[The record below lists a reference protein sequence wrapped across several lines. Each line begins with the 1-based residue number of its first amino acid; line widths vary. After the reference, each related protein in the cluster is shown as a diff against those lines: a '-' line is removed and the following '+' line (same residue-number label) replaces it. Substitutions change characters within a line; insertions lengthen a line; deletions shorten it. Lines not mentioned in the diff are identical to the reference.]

1 MPHISI
7 RPEKLFEI
15 FGFPITNSLLLTW
28 ILLVLFAIFAY
39 FFSKESQKKNSDFA
53 IYVRVI
59 LRPVYDI
66 FESLMKEKIVLFFP
80 LLASFFFFI
89 LFSNWSGLIPGVGSV
104 LLHGEPLLRAP
115 SSDLNTTFALSLI
128 SVFLIQ
134 YYGFKHVGVKY
145 SFKFINFKNGP
156 LGFALG
162 LLEII
167 SEFSKILS
175 FAFRLFGNVFA
186 GEVLLV
192 IVASLIPVLASFPFL
207 MLELFVGLI
216 QALVFSMLTGV
227 FLSVAFS
234 HEEH

>member
-1 MPHISI
+1 MPHISL

-28 ILLVLFAIFAY
+28 ILLILFSVFAY
-39 FFSKESQKKNSDFA
+39 FFFKESEKKHSDFA
-53 IYVRVI
+53 TYVRII
-59 LRPVYDI
+59 LKPVYDI
-66 FESLMKEKIVLFFP
+66 FESLMKEKADLFFP

-104 LLHGEPLLRAP
+104 LYHEEPILRAP

-134 YYGFKHVGVKY
+134 YYGFKHLGFKY
-145 SFKFINFKNGP
+145 SSKFINFKNGP

-175 FAFRLFGNVFA
+175 FAFRLFGNIFA

-207 MLELFVGLI
+207 MLELFVGLV

-227 FLSVAFS
+227 FLSVAFA